1 MTSLATHQDNAIRHF
16 NTIYHS
22 NDPRDGVPAL
32 ALDNLNSDGMRST
45 RRDLKA
51 MMESGVEAFV
61 LLGQNLSA
69 AIHAQGDSRSKL
81 IAKMACYLA
90 WRAPSQRTPGWFNG
104 GDGTITEFYQGRG
117 AAYTGLSQALD
128 GLLAGVSLDE
138 IARVI
143 LDSLNLPHF

>member
-1 MTSLATHQDNAIRHF
+1 MTSLATHQANAILHF
-16 NTIYHS
+16 STIYHS
-22 NDPRDGVPAL
+22 GDPRDGVPAL
-32 ALDNLNSDGMRST
+32 ALDNLNSHGMRRT

-90 WRAPSQRTPGWFNG
+90 WRAPSQRTAHRCPRHTSTSAPMAAAARSRRRRFGVSRCPHCDERRNG
-104 GDGTITEFYQGRG
+104 IE
-117 AAYTGLSQALD
+117 
-128 GLLAGVSLDE
+128 GLL
-138 IARVI
+138 
-143 LDSLNLPHF
+143 